1 MDGVIAVTVATAL
14 AVAISPMRTS
24 AAILVLLSNRARRAG
39 PLYLVGFV
47 VGISFV
53 TFLGLVLG
61 TAADLDRSHTPTIVS
76 VVILAAGC
84 DVSRIA
90 SWTWQNRAKDAEAAG
105 LPRWLRE
112 IESLSPLMALGLG
125 FGLAVFSFKNLG
137 LILLAALAITQ
148 PDISTVTKTLLSI
161 AFVIVSCLGVAIP
174 VGWYMASGDRAT
186 KTLTVWKDWLTRHN
200 SWVTAAGSSWW
211 EGKFPTSLGETVP
224 NRAGEKSLRG
234 NRAISK
240 PCGEPTGICW
250 SSRLMLTDENGTGSF
265 ASHPSMS
272 ATYV

>member
-1 MDGVIAVTVATAL
+1 MGARVRLMDGVIAVTVATAL

-76 VVILAAGC
+76 VVILAAGLLLLG
-84 DVSRIA
+84 VA
-90 SWTWQNRAKDAEAAG
+90 SWTWQSRPRDDEAPV

-200 SWVTAAGSSWW
+200 SWVTAASTALGGLLLVGKGIFDLFGGDGSQ
-211 EGKFPTSLGETVP
+211 TS
-224 NRAGEKSLRG
+224 R
-234 NRAISK
+234 
-240 PCGEPTGICW
+240 
-250 SSRLMLTDENGTGSF
+250 
-265 ASHPSMS
+265 
-272 ATYV
+272 